1 MVARAFRSWP
11 LIFCTRRPPS
21 KSFLYATASSAEVSI
36 YRRLWKDGSLVGTPQ
51 LTLKLPFAFP
61 LDYHGNAYDISR
73 DLSTIVCARPGG
85 HADLY
90 VLSQK

>member
-1 MVARAFRSWP
+1 MARRWPSHVVVARA
-11 LIFCTRRPPS
+11 
-21 KSFLYATASSAEVSI
+21 SI
-36 YRRLWKDGSLVGTPQ
+36 YRQLWKDGSLVGTPQ

-73 DLSTIVCARPGG
+73 DLSTIVHARPGG